1 MFQTTNQ
8 LWTINNEVYHRSQD
22 PSKTIGSMATNG
34 NIGTPT
40 RTNRIW
46 VKLTAFAWPTGCP
59 RIVRDQLYFIW
70 NLNLLK
76 STSDGKKKLDLGYFH
91 FLADESS
98 TRILSILQGWPY
110 SKPKWLK
117 PPERRYVYIYI
128 YTHCILM
135 VFVHPMVCDE
145 ESVCVTPVSNL
156 DSLSGV
162 RCLHGMR

>member
-1 MFQTTNQ
+1 MKYIIGAKIPQK
-8 LWTINNEVYHRSQD
+8 
-22 PSKTIGSMATNG
+22 PIGSMATNG

-76 STSDGKKKLDLGYFH
+76 STSDGKKKNWIWATSISWQMNLLP
-91 FLADESS
+91 ESY
-98 TRILSILQGWPY
+98 PY
-110 SKPKWLK
+110 SKAGHTPSQNGWSPLK
-117 PPERRYVYIYI
+117 GG
-128 YTHCILM
+128 ILM

-156 DSLSGV
+156 DSLCGV

>member
-76 STSDGKKKLDLGYFH
+76 STSDGKKKTGFGLLPFLGGWIFYQNLIH
-91 FLADESS
+91 TPRLA
-98 TRILSILQGWPY
+98 ILQAKMAEAPW
-110 SKPKWLK
+110 KA
-117 PPERRYVYIYI
+117 VCIYI
-128 YTHCILM
+128 YTHTVYWWYSCILWYAM
-135 VFVHPMVCDE
+135 KNRYALP
-145 ESVCVTPVSNL
+145 L
-156 DSLSGV
+156 
-162 RCLHGMR
+162 